1 MSATSGQRERR
12 SKRGRVIAAGMIGN
26 VIEWY
31 DFALYGYMAVIIS
44 ELFFPHENKLVSL
57 IGTYGIFA
65 AGFFMRPLGGVV
77 FGHLGDTIG
86 RKPVLMLSVVLMVL
100 PTIAIGLLP
109 TYADWGIAATI
120 ALVVVRLVQGFS
132 VGGEFSSS
140 VTYLVE
146 TAPENGRGLAG
157 SWANVGSVIGMLLGA
172 ATPATVIWILEEPAT
187 GEWGWRLPFL
197 IGGGIG
203 VIALMLRRGLP
214 EESVVAKKRREKGDH
229 PIKRVFREERDVIYR
244 VVLFCCSYGVVYYI
258 PIVYLPTWLDLFT
271 DISLHQA
278 LFIAT
283 LAQILQAILIPLA
296 GHFSDRV
303 MRRTHFLALIMAV
316 IAVISVP
323 LFLLAGQGVIWV
335 AILVL
340 CVFCALIAG
349 PLGTVPTTLAESFDR
364 GHRLTGYSLSFNLGM
379 GLAGG
384 TAPMVATALI
394 AVSGA
399 EIAPA
404 FYLAGLAATGAAM
417 MLLLKDR
424 SREPLR

>member
-1 MSATSGQRERR
+1 MSAKSGEEDLH

-57 IGTYGIFA
+57 IATYGIFA
-65 AGFFMRPLGGVV
+65 AGFMMRPLGGIV

-86 RKPVLMLSVVLMVL
+86 RKPVLILSVVLMVL
-100 PTIAIGLLP
+100 PTIVIGLLP
-109 TYADWGIAATI
+109 TYADWGIGATI

-146 TAPENGRGLAG
+146 TAPDNGRGLAG

-172 ATPATVIWILEEPAT
+172 GTPATVIWILEEPAT

-197 IGGGIG
+197 IGGVIG
-203 VIALMLRRGLP
+203 LVALALRRGLP
-214 EESVVAKKRREKGDH
+214 EEAIVSKKRKKGDH
-229 PIKRVFREERDVIYR
+229 PIKRVFREERSVVYR

-271 DISLHQA
+271 DIPLHQA

-283 LAQILQAILIPLA
+283 LAQVLQAVLIPLA

-303 MRRTHFLALIMAV
+303 MRRTHFLALILGVLAV
-316 IAVISVP
+316 LAIP
-323 LFLLAGQGVIWV
+323 LFLLAGQGVIWI

-340 CVFCALIAG
+340 CLFCALIAG
-349 PLGTVPTTLAESFDR
+349 PLGTVPTTLAEAFDR

-394 AVSGA
+394 AASGA

-404 FYLAGLAATGAAM
+404 VYLAGLAALGAAM

>member
-1 MSATSGQRERR
+1 MNAKSGEKDLH

-44 ELFFPHENKLVSL
+44 ELFFPHEDKLVSL

-65 AGFFMRPLGGVV
+65 AGFFMRPLGGIV

-86 RKPVLMLSVVLMVL
+86 RKPVLILSVVMMVL

-109 TYADWGIAATI
+109 TYADWGVAATI

-146 TAPENGRGLAG
+146 TAPDNGRGLAG

-197 IGGGIG
+197 IGGVIG
-203 VIALMLRRGLP
+203 LVALALRRGLP
-214 EESVVAKKRREKGDH
+214 EESHVAEKRDKGDH
-229 PIKRVFREERDVIYR
+229 PIRRVFREERSVAYR
-244 VVLFCCSYGVVYYI
+244 IMLFCCSYGVVYYI

-296 GHFSDRV
+296 GHFTDRV
-303 MRRTHFLALIMAV
+303 MRRTYFLAVILGV
-316 IAVISVP
+316 IAVISIP
-323 LFLLAGQGVIWV
+323 LFLLAGQGVIWI

-340 CVFCALIAG
+340 CLFCALIAG
-349 PLGTVPTTLAESFDR
+349 PLGTVPTTLAEAFDR

-399 EIAPA
+399 QIAPA
-404 FYLAGLAATGAAM
+404 IYLAGLAALGAAM